1 MKLKISLSFISLS
14 FCFSGFSQGD
24 LAYAITGQVNGN
36 FNWTDI
42 RSIDMASG
50 NLNATIFENGKTKF
64 SFLDAESRRPIDK
77 IIIKVPS
84 SISNKLN
91 GNISGQEVFITNPS
105 PTSLMSAAVAYD
117 EKHDKLFFAS
127 MHSGRLVWLDLRAE
141 SETPSFYT
149 IEKPLVTNSDFNDEA
164 LNITRMTIGADGN
177 GYALTNDANHLV
189 SFTTG
194 KKTVITDLGNLFDA
208 ESNKGISI
216 HNKCSSWG
224 GDIVADALG
233 KLYLFS
239 ASHSVFEIDIQS
251 RIATYKGAVLN
262 LPPAF
267 SLNGAAVINDESVII
282 SSANTFEGFYKV
294 SMKDLSATKLIT
306 KGQVF
311 NASDLASSKLL
322 NQGWAK
328 AGAAILPE
336 LEAIGNKFITIYPN
350 PLSDGQIKIS
360 FDNNLAGEYKVSLAD
375 LQGRLIENKNVY
387 IKYPGQVENFK
398 LKTKP
403 VKGMYLIKVTG
414 AANQN
419 IFSDKLVIE

>member
-1 MKLKISLSFISLS
+1 M
-14 FCFSGFSQGD
+14 
-24 LAYAITGQVNGN
+24 
-36 FNWTDI
+36 
-42 RSIDMASG
+42 
-50 NLNATIFENGKTKF
+50 
-64 SFLDAESRRPIDK
+64 
-77 IIIKVPS
+77 
-84 SISNKLN
+84 
-91 GNISGQEVFITNPS
+91 
-105 PTSLMSAAVAYD
+105 
-117 EKHDKLFFAS
+117 
-127 MHSGRLVWLDLRAE
+127 
-141 SETPSFYT
+141 
-149 IEKPLVTNSDFNDEA
+149 
-164 LNITRMTIGADGN
+164 
-177 GYALTNDANHLV
+177 
-189 SFTTG
+189 
-194 KKTVITDLGNLFDA
+194 
-208 ESNKGISI
+208 
-216 HNKCSSWG
+216 
-224 GDIVADALG
+224 
-233 KLYLFS
+233 
-239 ASHSVFEIDIQS
+239 
-251 RIATYKGAVLN
+251 
-262 LPPAF
+262 PPAF